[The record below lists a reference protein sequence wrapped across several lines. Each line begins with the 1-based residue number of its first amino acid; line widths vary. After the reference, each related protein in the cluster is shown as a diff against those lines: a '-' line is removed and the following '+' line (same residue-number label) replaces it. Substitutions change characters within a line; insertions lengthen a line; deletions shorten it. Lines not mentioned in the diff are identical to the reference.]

1 MSSSVFHL
9 FFENDAVSANNSAP
23 SRTYYRW
30 KARLDFAMA
39 VVLLILT
46 CPVILLAMVLV
57 KLTSRGPAIYMQQRL
72 GQAGRTFTIYKIR
85 TMYQHSERDT
95 GAVWS
100 RPGDPRVTPVGWI
113 LRAAH
118 VDELPQLVNI
128 LRCEMSLIGPRPE
141 RPEITAQLERVLPG
155 YRKRLNVR
163 PGVSGLAQVQLPP
176 DSDIAGVA
184 LKLSY
189 DLYYVWNLSLWLDL
203 RITVATLFKVL
214 MVPFAAIRWLL
225 WFPACPRQGD
235 SLGVCNPRS
244 RITAESFS

>member
-1 MSSSVFHL
+1 MSASVLHL
-9 FFENDAVSANNSAP
+9 LLENDAVSAHDGAQP
-23 SRTYYRW
+23 RIYQRW
-30 KARLDFAMA
+30 KARLDLFTAA
-39 VVLLILT
+39 VLLILT

-72 GQAGRTFTIYKIR
+72 GHGGRTFTIYKIR

-100 RPGDPRVTPVGWI
+100 CPGDPRVTLVGRI

-128 LRCEMSLIGPRPE
+128 LRGEMSLIGPRPE

-155 YRKRLNVR
+155 YRNRLNMR

-176 DSDIAGVA
+176 DSEIAGVA

-189 DLYYVWNLSLWLDL
+189 DLYYVRNLNLWLDL
-203 RITVATLFKVL
+203 RITAATLLKVL

-225 WFPACPRQGD
+225 RFPTFPAKVIP
-235 SLGVCNPRS
+235 SELPAHTPAL
-244 RITAESFS
+244 TAELLI